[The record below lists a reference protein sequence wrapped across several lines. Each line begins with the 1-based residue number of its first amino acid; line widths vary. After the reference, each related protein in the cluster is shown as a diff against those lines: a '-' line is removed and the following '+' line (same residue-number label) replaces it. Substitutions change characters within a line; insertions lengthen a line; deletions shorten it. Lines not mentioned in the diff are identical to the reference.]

1 MRRLNPRRRRRGA
14 AIVEFAII
22 APILFV
28 LVMGSIEFGRAAMA
42 KDLLA
47 NAARAGART
56 GALPNKSNA
65 DIKTQATT
73 SLSDSGISGGTI
85 AVAVNGGATDASAA
99 LQGDIIQVTVSVPYK
114 SVSWLPS
121 PWFLGNTTLS
131 ETVFMRRE

>member
-1 MRRLNPRRRRRGA
+1 MRRLNTRRRRRGA
-14 AIVEFAII
+14 AIVEFALI
-22 APILFV
+22 APILF
-28 LVMGSIEFGRAAMA
+28 LLIMGSIEFGRAAMA

-56 GALPNKSNA
+56 GALPGKSNG
-65 DIKTQATT
+65 DIESQANT
-73 SLSDSGISGGTI
+73 SLSDSGVSGAT
-85 AVAVNGGATDASAA
+85 VAITVNGATTDAAA
-99 LQGDIIQVTVSVPYK
+99 AMQGDIVQVTVTVPYK

>member
-22 APILFV
+22 APILFMLV
-28 LVMGSIEFGRAAMA
+28 LGSVEFGRAVMA

-56 GALPNKSNA
+56 GALPGKSNT
-65 DIKTQATT
+65 DIKSQATT
-73 SLSDSGISGGTI
+73 SLSDSGVSGATI
-85 AVAVNGGATDASAA
+85 AITVNGAATDAGSAA
-99 LQGDIIQVTVSVPYK
+99 QGDIIQVTVTVPYK

-121 PWFLGNTTLS
+121 PWFFGNTTLS

>member
-1 MRRLNPRRRRRGA
+1 MTPAFR
-14 AIVEFAII
+14 
-22 APILFV
+22 
-28 LVMGSIEFGRAAMA
+28 
-42 KDLLA
+42 
-47 NAARAGART
+47 
-56 GALPNKSNA
+56 
-65 DIKTQATT
+65 
-73 SLSDSGISGGTI
+73 GGTI